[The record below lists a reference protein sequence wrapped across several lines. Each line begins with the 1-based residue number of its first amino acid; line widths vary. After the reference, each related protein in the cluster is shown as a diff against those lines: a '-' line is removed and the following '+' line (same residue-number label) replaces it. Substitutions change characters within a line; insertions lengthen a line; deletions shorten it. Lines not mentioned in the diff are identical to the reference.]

1 MACDLTKGRK
11 VDCKDSIG
19 GLRTMYILPN
29 YCGNIEASAEIT
41 DLEMTDADF
50 ADWDT
55 FTPAPTNKQTL
66 LQYDL
71 RPNLSSL
78 TVNFNSDPATGTT
91 FFSSVLSVTLQK
103 IDHDST
109 NQLKLAAYN
118 RSQIF
123 VRDAMDNIFLL
134 GMNAGCNITSGTM
147 VTGAAKGDLSGY
159 TLEFTSEEKLPPI
172 QIVPTAGPSATGYPW
187 DNLSDY
193 ASIDF
198 VEGTL

>member
-1 MACDLTKGRK
+1 MACNLTLGRK

-29 YCGNIEASAEIT
+29 YCGNIEASAVIA
-41 DLEMTDADF
+41 DSEMTDADF

-55 FTPAPTNKQTL
+55 YGDPTSSKQTL

-78 TVNFNSDPATGTT
+78 TVNFNSDAGTGTT
-91 FFSSVLSVTLQK
+91 FWTSVLSITLQK
-103 IDHDST
+103 LDHDAT
-109 NQLKLAAYN
+109 NQLKMAAYN

-123 VRDAMDNIFLL
+123 IRDSMDNIFLL
-134 GMNAGCNITSGTM
+134 GMNTGCNMTTGTM
-147 VTGAAKGDLSGY
+147 ATGAAKGDLSGY

-172 QIVPTAGPSATGYPW
+172 QVKPTLGATTPGYPW
-187 DNLSDY
+187 DQL
-193 ASIDF
+193 ADF
-198 VEGTL
+198 ADIACVVGA

>member
-1 MACDLTKGRK
+1 MACLLTLGRL

-29 YCGNIEASAEIT
+29 YCGNIEACATIA

-50 ADWDT
+50 QDWDT
-55 FTPAPTNKQTL
+55 YGTPTGSKQTL

-78 TVNFNSDPATGTT
+78 TVNFNSDAATGTSFWT
-91 FFSSVLSVTLQK
+91 AVLSVTLKK
-103 IDHDST
+103 ITHDST

-134 GMNAGCNITSGTM
+134 GMNTGCNITAGTM
-147 VTGAAKGDLSGY
+147 VSGAAKGELSGY
-159 TLEFTSEEKLPPI
+159 TLEFTAEEKLPPI
-172 QIVPTAGPSATGYPW
+172 QIEPTVGPTTANYPW
-187 DNLSDY
+187 DNLDDV
-193 ASIDF
+193 ADIAF
-198 VEGTL
+198 VVGT

>member
-1 MACDLTKGRK
+1 MSCDLTKGRQ

-29 YCGNIEASAEIT
+29 YCGNIEASATIA

-55 FTPAPTNKQTL
+55 YGDPTTDKQTL

-71 RPNLSSL
+71 RPNVSSL
-78 TVNFNSDPATGTT
+78 TVNFNSDAATGTSFWT
-91 FFSSVLSVTLQK
+91 SVLSVTLQNL
-103 IDHDST
+103 DHDTT

-172 QIVPTAGPSATGYPW
+172 QVAPTAGPATTGYPW
-187 DNLSDY
+187 DALTDY
-193 ASIDF
+193 ATIAF
-198 VEGTL
+198 VTT

>member
-29 YCGNIEASAEIT
+29 YCGNIEASASIA
-41 DLEMTDADF
+41 DSEMTDADF

-55 FTPAPTNKQTL
+55 YGDPTSSKQTL

-134 GMNAGCNITSGTM
+134 GMNTGCNITSGTM

-172 QIVPTAGPSATGYPW
+172 QVKPTLGPSTAGYPF
-187 DNLSDY
+187 DQLT
-193 ASIDF
+193 DF
-198 VEGTL
+198 ADIAFVVGT

>member
-1 MACDLTKGRK
+1 MACLLTLGRL

-29 YCGNIEASAEIT
+29 YCGNIEACATIA

-50 ADWDT
+50 QDWDT
-55 FTPAPTNKQTL
+55 YGTPTGSKQTL

-78 TVNFNSDPATGTT
+78 TVNFNSDAATGTSFWT
-91 FFSSVLSVTLQK
+91 AVLSVTLQK
-103 IDHDST
+103 INHDST

-134 GMNAGCNITSGTM
+134 GMNTGCNITAGTM
-147 VTGAAKGDLSGY
+147 VSGAAKGELSGY
-159 TLEFTSEEKLPPI
+159 TLEFTAEEKLPPI
-172 QIVPTAGPSATGYPW
+172 QIEPTAGPTTANYPW
-187 DNLSDY
+187 DNLDDV
-193 ASIDF
+193 ADIAF
-198 VEGTL
+198 VVGT

>member
-1 MACDLTKGRK
+1 MACDLTKGRA

-29 YCGNIEASAEIT
+29 YCGNIEASATIA

-55 FTPAPTNKQTL
+55 YGDPTTDKQTL

-71 RPNLSSL
+71 RPNVSSL
-78 TVNFNSDPATGTT
+78 TVNFNSDAATGTT
-91 FFSSVLSVTLQK
+91 FWTSVLSVTLQK
-103 IDHDST
+103 LDHDTT

-134 GMNAGCNITSGTM
+134 GMNAGCNVTSGTM
-147 VTGAAKGDLSGY
+147 ATGAAKGDLSGY

-172 QIVPTAGPSATGYPW
+172 QIAPTSGPATTGYPW
-187 DNLSDY
+187 DALTDY
-193 ASIDF
+193 ATIAF
-198 VEGTL
+198 VTT

>member
-1 MACDLTKGRK
+1 MACNLTKGRA

-29 YCGNIEASAEIT
+29 YCGNIEASATIA
-41 DLEMTDADF
+41 DLEMDDADF

-55 FTPAPTNKQTL
+55 YGDPTGSKQTL
-66 LQYDL
+66 LQYEL
-71 RPNLSSL
+71 RPNVSSL
-78 TVNFNSDPATGTT
+78 TVNFNSDAATGTT
-91 FFSSVLSVTLQK
+91 FWTSVLSVTLQK
-103 IDHDST
+103 LDHDTT

-172 QIVPTAGPSATGYPW
+172 QIEPTDGPTTTDYPW
-187 DNLSDY
+187 DNLDDNG
-193 ASIDF
+193 SIAF
-198 VEGTL
+198 VTT

>member
-1 MACDLTKGRK
+1 MACDLTKGRP

-29 YCGNIEASAEIT
+29 YCGNIEAEATIA
-41 DLEMTDADF
+41 DLEMTNAGF
-50 ADWDT
+50 ATWDT
-55 FTPAPTNKQTL
+55 YGDPTASKQTL
-66 LQYDL
+66 LQYEL
-71 RPNLSSL
+71 RPNVSSL

-91 FFSSVLSVTLQK
+91 FWTSVLSVTLQK
-103 IDHDST
+103 LDHDTT

-172 QIVPTAGPSATGYPW
+172 QVKPTAGPTTAGYPW
-187 DNLSDY
+187 DGLTDNG
-193 ASIDF
+193 SIAF
-198 VEGTL
+198 VTS

>member
-1 MACDLTKGRK
+1 MACDLTKGRQ

-29 YCGNIEASAEIT
+29 YCGNIEASAEIST

-55 FTPAPTNKQTL
+55 YGDPTTDKQTL

-71 RPNLSSL
+71 RPNVSSL
-78 TVNFNSDPATGTT
+78 TVNFNSDAATGTT
-91 FFSSVLSVTLQK
+91 FWTSVLSVTLQK
-103 IDHDST
+103 LDHDTT

-172 QIVPTAGPSATGYPW
+172 QVAPTDGPGTTGYPW
-187 DNLSDY
+187 DQLTDY
-193 ASIDF
+193 ATIAF
-198 VEGTL
+198 VTT

>member
-1 MACDLTKGRK
+1 MSCDLTKGRQ

-29 YCGNIEASAEIT
+29 YCGNIEASATIA

-55 FTPAPTNKQTL
+55 YGDPTTDKQTL

-71 RPNLSSL
+71 RPNVSSL
-78 TVNFNSDPATGTT
+78 TVNFNSDAATGTSFWT
-91 FFSSVLSVTLQK
+91 SVLSVTLQK
-103 IDHDST
+103 LDHDTT

-172 QIVPTAGPSATGYPW
+172 QVAPTAGPATTGYPW
-187 DNLSDY
+187 DALTDY
-193 ASIDF
+193 ATIAF
-198 VEGTL
+198 VTT

>member
-1 MACDLTKGRK
+1 MSCDLTKGRQ

-29 YCGNIEASAEIT
+29 YCGNIEAEATIAES
-41 DLEMTDADF
+41 EMTNAGF
-50 ADWDT
+50 ATWDT
-55 FTPAPTNKQTL
+55 FGDPEGSKQTL

-103 IDHDST
+103 IDHDAT

-172 QIVPTAGPSATGYPW
+172 QVMPTNGPTTDDYPW
-187 DNLSDY
+187 DNLTDH
-193 ASIDF
+193 ASIAF
-198 VEGTL
+198 VTT